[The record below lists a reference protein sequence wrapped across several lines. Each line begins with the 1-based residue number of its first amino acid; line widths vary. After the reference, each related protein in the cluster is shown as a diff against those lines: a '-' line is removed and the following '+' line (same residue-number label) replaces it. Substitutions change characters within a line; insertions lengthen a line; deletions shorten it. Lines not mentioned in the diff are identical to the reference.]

1 MSGSAE
7 GAYTYP
13 TFVPTVFYQDPK
25 GALAWLERAFGF
37 ETRMLIEGPEGDG
50 SQIHSEM
57 AFGDGV
63 IFVGGEWAEWTRSP
77 KSVGGSSTQSIHVKV
92 ENDLDAHCA
101 RARSHGAVI
110 VQEPADQFY
119 GDRTYR
125 AQDPEGHVW
134 SFFQAVRRMS
144 LDEMAAAGSVKV
156 RTSL

>member
-1 MSGSAE
+1 M
-7 GAYTYP
+7 
-13 TFVPTVFYQDPK
+13 V
-25 GALAWLERAFGF
+25 
-37 ETRMLIEGPEGDG
+37 
-50 SQIHSEM
+50 
-57 AFGDGV
+57 
-63 IFVGGEWAEWTRSP
+63 
-77 KSVGGSSTQSIHVKV
+77 SSN
-92 ENDLDAHCA
+92 ELDAHCA

-144 LDEMAAAGSVKV
+144 LDEMAAAGSVQV